1 MCRKKVL
8 KIVVIFLLSKIP
20 YRIAKELSRV
30 SLKLIGVGRIAT
42 IDEEVRTILELSN
55 DLGEFDFL
63 DIGANIGNYSL
74 EINSTLPNLGIYA
87 FEPSKSTFSTLVKNL
102 ESKGIHCFNT
112 GFGDKTQVTRLY
124 YDSPESGL
132 ASLSKRNLGHFNI
145 DFDLSEEVQIL
156 TIDSWL
162 TTNKLRNN
170 LVVKMDI
177 EGHEFFALRGAQS
190 ALKTRIKVLQFE
202 FGGANVSA
210 GVFFIDI
217 WSILNE
223 SHTIYR
229 LTFSGLE
236 TISAYTEDLENF
248 VNTTYYAKS
257 KV

>member
-1 MCRKKVL
+1 MHREKAL
-8 KIVVIFLLSKIP
+8 KIIVVFLLSKIP

-42 IDEEVRTILELSN
+42 IDEEVRTILKLSKN
-55 DLGEFDFL
+55 FGEFDFL

-74 EINSTLPNLGIYA
+74 KINSIFPNLGVYA
-87 FEPSKSTFSTLVKNL
+87 FEPSQPTFSTLVKNL
-102 ESKGIHCFNT
+102 KGKNIRCFNA
-112 GFGDKTQVTRLY
+112 GFGEKTHMTKLY
-124 YDSPESGL
+124 YDSAGSGL
-132 ASLSKRNLGHFNI
+132 ASLSKRNLAHFGI
-145 DFDLSEEVQIL
+145 DFDICEEVQIL
-156 TIDSWL
+156 TLDSWL
-162 TTNKLRNN
+162 ATNKLKNN

-177 EGHEFFALRGAQS
+177 EGHEYFALRGAEA
-190 ALKTRIKVLQFE
+190 ALQTRIKVLQFE

-229 LTFSGLE
+229 LTFNGLE